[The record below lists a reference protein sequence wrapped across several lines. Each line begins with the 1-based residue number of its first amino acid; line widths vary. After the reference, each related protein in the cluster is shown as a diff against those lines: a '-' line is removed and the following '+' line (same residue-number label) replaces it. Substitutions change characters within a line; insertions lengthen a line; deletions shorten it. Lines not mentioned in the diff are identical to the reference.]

1 MLGDARG
8 ILGIEVVLARAGH
21 DLDDREGDVV
31 HDGDGEFIA
40 IDEGFGYQR
49 SAVLEGFFQGRTE
62 FLLGLDNDRADTRAL
77 TGRLDDDRQV
87 EALFNVGSD
96 GFAVLSGEI
105 VGKGRC
111 SNAGPLE
118 SGLAHDLVHA
128 NSTGHDAGTGIGDP
142 HHFTQALD
150 DTVFAVA
157 AVKGVEDDVD
167 TLFGQGLANS
177 FGTSSIVSM

>member
-1 MLGDARG
+1 MAFFVGHDIDAGYAAAVAQMEDIQGQVLHFFGQFRRNRSRAEMLGDARG

-21 DLDDREGDVV
+21 DADDREGDVV

-62 FLLGLDNDRADTRAL
+62 FLLGLDNDRADTRSL

-111 SNAGPLE
+111 GNAGPLK
-118 SGLAHDLVHA
+118 A
-128 NSTGHDAGTGIGDP
+128 
-142 HHFTQALD
+142 ALLM
-150 DTVFAVA
+150 
-157 AVKGVEDDVD
+157 
-167 TLFGQGLANS
+167 TLFMPTALAMTP
-177 FGTSSIVSM
+177 GPV